1 MMAKANNKIIEKSKK
16 NGRIELEYTID
27 NVVTLSTLQGEINI
41 LKTKINNV
49 ETDLAK
55 MLSDQETKIM

>member
-1 MMAKANNKIIEKSKK
+1 MAKANNKIIEKSKK

-27 NVVTLSTLQGEINI
+27 NVVTLSTLQDEINI

-49 ETDLAK
+49 EIDLAK
-55 MLSDQETKIM
+55 MLSD

>member
-1 MMAKANNKIIEKSKK
+1 MAKANNKIIEKSKK

>member
-1 MMAKANNKIIEKSKK
+1 MVKTKKKIIEKSKK

>member
-49 ETDLAK
+49 EIDLAK
-55 MLSDQETKIM
+55 MLSD

>member
-1 MMAKANNKIIEKSKK
+1 MVKTKKKIIEKSKK
-16 NGRIELEYTID
+16 SGRIELEYTID

>member
-27 NVVTLSTLQGEINI
+27 NVVTLSTLQDEINI